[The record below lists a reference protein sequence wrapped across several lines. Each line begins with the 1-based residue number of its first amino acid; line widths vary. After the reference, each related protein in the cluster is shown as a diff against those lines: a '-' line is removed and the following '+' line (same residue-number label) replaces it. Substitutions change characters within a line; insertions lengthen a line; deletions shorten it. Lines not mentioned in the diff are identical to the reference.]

1 MGPNHG
7 YPPKVGALGEALA
20 MLVGQALACM
30 QRSGVPEMQR
40 SGVQEYFS
48 VAMTVIYELIRG
60 SLRLNKKYPVNKR
73 QLLVRA
79 TKWLMA
85 LLASAVLFVILD
97 YTIDFRPSTIESSYR
112 FTLREIPVD
121 QPVWL
126 VQDNLTILLIRR
138 SDRLLKKL
146 NQPTDELQ
154 DPGSDSSRQPDFARN
169 RLRSRN
175 LEYFVAYGTGTDFG
189 CPLVLGTGYSLRE
202 SCGKARYDFA
212 GRALV
217 GENQFQNLAIPD
229 YNFNHDFSVL
239 TVNP

>member
-1 MGPNHG
+1 
-7 YPPKVGALGEALA
+7 
-20 MLVGQALACM
+20 LVIARLQAVEKSQL
-30 QRSGVPEMQR
+30 
-40 SGVQEYFS
+40 
-48 VAMTVIYELIRG
+48 
-60 SLRLNKKYPVNKR
+60 NKR

-85 LLASAVLFVILD
+85 LLAGAVLFVVLD

-138 SDRLLKKL
+138 SDRLVRVLTQQSK
-146 NQPTDELQ
+146 DLQ
-154 DPGSDSSRQPDFARN
+154 DPESASSRQPDFARN

-175 LEYFVAYGTGTDFG
+175 VKYFVAYGIGTDFG
-189 CPLVLGTGYSLRE
+189 FPRFLAQEYSLRE

-212 GRALV
+212 GRAIK
-217 GENQFQNLAIPD
+217 GQNQFQNLAIPD

-239 TVNP
+239 TITP

>member
-1 MGPNHG
+1 M
-7 YPPKVGALGEALA
+7 
-20 MLVGQALACM
+20 
-30 QRSGVPEMQR
+30 
-40 SGVQEYFS
+40 
-48 VAMTVIYELIRG
+48 
-60 SLRLNKKYPVNKR
+60 NKR

-79 TKWLMA
+79 TRWLMA
-85 LLASAVLFVILD
+85 LLASAVLFVVLD

-138 SDRLLKKL
+138 SDRLLKDL
-146 NQPTDELQ
+146 TQRSDDLQ
-154 DPGSDSSRQPDFARN
+154 DPESASSRQPDFARN

-175 LEYFVAYGTGTDFG
+175 VKYFVAYGIGTDFG
-189 CPLVLGTGYSLRE
+189 CPLVLDREYSLRE

-212 GRALV
+212 GRAIR
-217 GENQFQNLAIPD
+217 GQNQFQNLAIPD

-239 TVNP
+239 TITP